1 MNTTPYLLEEVC
13 VRGEHHDDRLG
24 EPPHVPPPD
33 VRVLALQLL
42 QHLEA
47 LSKLREHVHN
57 RVGEVGVL
65 GVLLE
70 LFFGKGEKEGEEGK
84 KDKCSGG
91 KEKLFFP
98 SSFSTEKLF
107 CSCSAVVFVMPIYF
121 ERWKKRCGKP

>member
-1 MNTTPYLLEEVC
+1 MTPYLLEQVC

-24 EPPHVPPPD
+24 EPPHVSSPD

-47 LSKLREHVHN
+47 LSELREHVHH

-84 KDKCSGG
+84 KDNCLQWWKR
-91 KEKLFFP
+91 KTFFP
-98 SSFSTEKLF
+98 
-107 CSCSAVVFVMPIYF
+107 
-121 ERWKKRCGKP
+121 